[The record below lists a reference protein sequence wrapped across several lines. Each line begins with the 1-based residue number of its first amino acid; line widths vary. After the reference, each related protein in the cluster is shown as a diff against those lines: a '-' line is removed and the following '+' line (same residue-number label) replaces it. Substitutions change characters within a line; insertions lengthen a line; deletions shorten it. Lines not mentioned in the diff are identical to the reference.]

1 MQPRMGYNPSAMVT
15 MDSIREF
22 SRRLATEFHPERIVL
37 FGSYASGT
45 PTSDSD
51 VDLLVVMPFEG
62 KPVNQS
68 VEMRVRLRP
77 KFAVDLIVRT
87 PQAVQQRLEMGDP
100 FMRDVLRDGKVLY
113 EAEPTWE
120 LSRVDSAY
128 LSDFAVAFRYPGE
141 AADKE
146 SALDAHR
153 RCRAFRSV
161 ARTAFKLPL

>member
-1 MQPRMGYNPSAMVT
+1 MVT

-22 SRRLATEFHPERIVL
+22 SRRLAAEFHPERIVL

-62 KPVNQS
+62 RSVNQS

-77 KFAVDLIVRT
+77 EFPVDLIVRT
-87 PQAVQQRLEMGDP
+87 PQAVKQRLEMGDS

-113 EAEPTWE
+113 EA
-120 LSRVDSAY
+120 DHA
-128 LSDFAVAFRYPGE
+128 
-141 AADKE
+141 
-146 SALDAHR
+146 
-153 RCRAFRSV
+153 
-161 ARTAFKLPL
+161 

>member
-1 MQPRMGYNPSAMVT
+1 MGYNPSAMVT

-22 SRRLATEFHPERIVL
+22 SRRLAAEFHPERIVL

-62 KPVNQS
+62 RSVNQS

-77 KFAVDLIVRT
+77 EFPVDLIVRT
-87 PQAVQQRLEMGDP
+87 PQAVKQRLEMGDS

-113 EAEPTWE
+113 EA
-120 LSRVDSAY
+120 DHA
-128 LSDFAVAFRYPGE
+128 
-141 AADKE
+141 
-146 SALDAHR
+146 
-153 RCRAFRSV
+153 
-161 ARTAFKLPL
+161 

>member
-1 MQPRMGYNPSAMVT
+1 

-22 SRRLATEFHPERIVL
+22 SRRLAAEFHPERIVL

-62 KPVNQS
+62 RSVNQS

-77 KFAVDLIVRT
+77 EFPVDLIVRT
-87 PQAVQQRLEMGDP
+87 PQAVKQRLEMGDS

-113 EAEPTWE
+113 EA
-120 LSRVDSAY
+120 DHA
-128 LSDFAVAFRYPGE
+128 
-141 AADKE
+141 
-146 SALDAHR
+146 
-153 RCRAFRSV
+153 
-161 ARTAFKLPL
+161 